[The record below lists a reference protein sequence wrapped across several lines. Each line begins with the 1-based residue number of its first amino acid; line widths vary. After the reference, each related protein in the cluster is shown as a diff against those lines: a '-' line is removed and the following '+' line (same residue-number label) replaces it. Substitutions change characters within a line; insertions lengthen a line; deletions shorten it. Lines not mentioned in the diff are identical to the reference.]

1 MSWNSSANICPRD
14 PDKSSPRLKFTK
26 ALRCQINPSKW
37 RESIAGSFHVSIDD
51 VDKLERLAK
60 AATWNLS
67 VAWHRFLTTKINIRR
82 SWQPRSTLLLRSIEF
97 PLQINRSF
105 DRTDIFVLR
114 NTTLRSCINYGE
126 NYVELKRDWVSSCYG
141 QKDRAQSSG
150 IKRWDFR
157 MKYLCSKVD
166 VYIFYAILSFSP
178 ADIQNN
184 EINWICG
191 HIRPCLRE
199 ECFFKT

>member
-14 PDKSSPRLKFTK
+14 PDKSSPRLEFTK

-60 AATWNLS
+60 AATCDLS

-82 SWQPRSTLLLRSIEF
+82 SWPPHSFYVLSN
-97 PLQINRSF
+97 LQINRSF
-105 DRTDIFVLR
+105 DRTDIFALR

-126 NYVELKRDWVSSCYG
+126 NYVEMKRDWHWSCYG

-166 VYIFYAILSFSP
+166 AYIFYTILSFFP

-191 HIRPCLRE
+191 HIDPCLRAE
-199 ECFFKT
+199 FL